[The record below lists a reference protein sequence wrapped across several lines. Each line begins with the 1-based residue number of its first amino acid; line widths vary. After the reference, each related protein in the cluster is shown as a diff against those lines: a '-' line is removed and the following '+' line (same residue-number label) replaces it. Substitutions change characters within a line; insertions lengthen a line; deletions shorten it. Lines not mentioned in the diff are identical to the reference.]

1 MSNVWLAIATIFAFI
16 AVWGSVILFIPKHGV
31 IVYNCSLAEISPD
44 YPIEVKQKCREAS
57 SGRI

>member
-1 MSNVWLAIATIFAFI
+1 MSNFWLTTVTVLCFI
-16 AVWGSVILFIPKHGV
+16 AFWGSVILFIPKHGV

-44 YPIEVKQKCREAS
+44 YPIEVKNKCREAA